1 MGDSGTTPE
10 TTPSSTNDHGN
21 TDPNTDSASTTP
33 SSQSTP
39 NALPDVE
46 VEYAVKHTIVLTGIS
61 ANQFNEDP
69 LIVQSFRESISKLLN
84 VPNSDIF
91 DVTAIDSLNRLR
103 NLDGSASCDVSYKVK
118 VNSKT
123 EMDTMSSNIQSNI
136 QDTTFTDAIQTAM
149 NDNNVSSIVSS
160 TITSD
165 TTSAPKD
172 AGTLN
177 PNNSNEAGNEV
188 GDDDSND
195 NTVLVEPDK
204 QNVNIGLIA
213 GLSIGGLLILSLVG
227 YFLFARSS
235 KKIVNLNKPS
245 VGLEMTDSTIKM
257 KDNGYANPMNMN
269 KMRV

>member
-46 VEYAVKHTIVLTGIS
+46 VEYAVKHTIVLKGLS

-69 LIVQSFRESISKLLN
+69 LIVQSFRESVSKLLN
-84 VPNSDIF
+84 VAITYIIN
-91 DVTAIDSLNRLR
+91 VVAIDSLLNRLR

-123 EMDTMSSNIQSNI
+123 EMNTMSSDIQSNI

-149 NDNNVSSIVSS
+149 NNNNVSSIASIS

-172 AGTLN
+172 TGTLN

-188 GDDDSND
+188 GNDDSND

-213 GLSIGGLLILSLVG
+213 GLSIGGLLTLSLVG
-227 YFLFARSS
+227 YFLFATRRSS
-235 KKIVNLNKPS
+235 
-245 VGLEMTDSTIKM
+245 
-257 KDNGYANPMNMN
+257 
-269 KMRV
+269 